1 LCGGRHGSTAPDLTS
16 KLRVLMN
23 STLFVL
29 ASLDGL
35 SYAALVFLVS
45 VGLSLIFG
53 VLRIVNVAH
62 GSLYA
67 FGAYLAATL
76 SLLVTPI
83 SPWLTYPA
91 LLVASLVIGIVA
103 GGMIERLLLS
113 RVYGREEVL
122 QLLITFAVFMIMDNL
137 QRMIWG
143 VQPIYAAEPLKL
155 LPNVSIFGVSYTS
168 YQVIVLPI
176 VAVLAL
182 FGLRY
187 FLRRTLMG
195 SVILAVTEDREAATA
210 IGINAQKVYLITFV
224 IGATLAALGGALAS
238 PTTSLVPGMGTEMI
252 VLSFAVAATA
262 GLGQIEGTAI
272 TALAIGMARAFV
284 IYLQPEFEVL
294 VPYLIMV
301 AVLLVRPEG
310 LFGATKLRKI

>member
-1 LCGGRHGSTAPDLTS
+1 
-16 KLRVLMN
+16 MN

-67 FGAYLAATL
+67 FGAYLAASL

-103 GGMIERLLLS
+103 GGLIERLLLS

-168 YQVIVLPI
+168 YQVIVLPV

-210 IGINAQKVYLITFV
+210 IGINAQKVYLITFI

>member
-1 LCGGRHGSTAPDLTS
+1 
-16 KLRVLMN
+16 MN

-76 SLLVTPI
+76 E
-83 SPWLTYPA
+83 PA
-91 LLVASLVIGIVA
+91 GDADFAVADLSGAA
-103 GGMIERLLLS
+103 GGLAGDRHRGGGLIERLLLS

-210 IGINAQKVYLITFV
+210 IGINAQRVYLITFV

>member
-1 LCGGRHGSTAPDLTS
+1 
-16 KLRVLMN
+16 
-23 STLFVL
+23 
-29 ASLDGL
+29 
-35 SYAALVFLVS
+35 
-45 VGLSLIFG
+45 

-103 GGMIERLLLS
+103 GGLIERLLLS

>member
-1 LCGGRHGSTAPDLTS
+1 MRGRHRAPVPDLSS

-67 FGAYLAATL
+67 FGAYLAASL

-103 GGMIERLLLS
+103 GGLIERLLLS

-143 VQPIYAAEPLKL
+143 VQPIYAAEPLKR
-155 LPNVSIFGVSYTS
+155 LPNISIFGVSYTS

-210 IGINAQKVYLITFV
+210 IGINAQKVYLITFI

>member
-1 LCGGRHGSTAPDLTS
+1 
-16 KLRVLMN
+16 MN
-23 STLFVL
+23 STIVVL
-29 ASLDGL
+29 AALDGI

-67 FGAYLAATL
+67 YGAYLAATL
-76 SLLVTPI
+76 SLLVAPI

-91 LLVASLVIGIVA
+91 LIVASIAIGVVV
-103 GGMIERLLLS
+103 GGFMERFLL
-113 RVYGREEVL
+113 RPVYGRDDVL

-137 QRMIWG
+137 QRLIWG
-143 VQPIYAAEPLKL
+143 VQPIFASEPLKL
-155 LPNVSIFGVSYTS
+155 LPNVAVFGVTYTA
-168 YQVIVLPI
+168 YQTVLLPA

-182 FGLRY
+182 LGIRY
-187 FLRRTLMG
+187 FLRYTTSG
-195 SVILAVTEDREAATA
+195 AVILAVTEDREAATA
-210 IGINAQKVYLITFV
+210 IGIDAKRVFLVTFI

-262 GLGQIEGTAI
+262 GLGQIEGTAV
-272 TALAIGMARAFV
+272 TALLIGLARAFA
-284 IYLQPEFEVL
+284 IYTYPEFEVL

-301 AVLLVRPEG
+301 VVLLMRPQG
-310 LFGATKLRKI
+310 LFGTSRLRKI

>member
-1 LCGGRHGSTAPDLTS
+1 LCGGRHVSPVPDLTS

-67 FGAYLAATL
+67 FGAYLAVTL

-103 GGMIERLLLS
+103 GGLIERLLLS

-137 QRMIWG
+137 QRLIWG

-155 LPNVSIFGVSYTS
+155 LPNISIFGVSYTS

-210 IGINAQKVYLITFV
+210 IGINAQRVYLITFI

-262 GLGQIEGTAI
+262 GLGQIGGTAI
-272 TALAIGMARAFV
+272 AALAIGMARAFV

>member
-1 LCGGRHGSTAPDLTS
+1 
-16 KLRVLMN
+16 MN

>member
-1 LCGGRHGSTAPDLTS
+1 
-16 KLRVLMN
+16 MN

-67 FGAYLAATL
+67 FGAYLAASL
-76 SLLVTPI
+76 SLLVAPV

-91 LLVASLVIGIVA
+91 LLLASLVIGIVA
-103 GGMIERLLLS
+103 GGLIERLLLS

-168 YQVIVLPI
+168 YQVIVLPV

>member
-1 LCGGRHGSTAPDLTS
+1 MCGGRHGSPVPDLTS

-103 GGMIERLLLS
+103 GGLIERLLLS

-137 QRMIWG
+137 QRLIWG

-155 LPNVSIFGVSYTS
+155 LPNISIFGVSYTS

-210 IGINAQKVYLITFV
+210 IGINAQKVYLITFI

>member
-1 LCGGRHGSTAPDLTS
+1 MRGRHRAPVPDLSS

-103 GGMIERLLLS
+103 GGLIERLLLS

-155 LPNVSIFGVSYTS
+155 LPNISIFGVSYTS

-210 IGINAQKVYLITFV
+210 IGINAQKVYLITFI